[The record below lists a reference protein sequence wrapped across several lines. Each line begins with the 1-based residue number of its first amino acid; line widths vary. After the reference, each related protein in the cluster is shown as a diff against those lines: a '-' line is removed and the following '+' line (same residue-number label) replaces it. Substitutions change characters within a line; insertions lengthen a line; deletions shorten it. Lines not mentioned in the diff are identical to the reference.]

1 MFGKL
6 GDLAGLM
13 KSAKQ
18 IQSRMAELQ
27 RELANRRFDG
37 DAGGGLVRAT
47 VDGRGTLLT
56 VKIDPK
62 ATEDVELLED
72 LVIAAV
78 GSAVSKSQEAMQSEM
93 SAMTGGMNLPGL
105 SDMLGGGGGSEP
117 PK

>member
-27 RELANRRFDG
+27 QELANRRFDG
-37 DAGGGLVRAT
+37 DAGGGLIRAT
-47 VDGRGTLLT
+47 VDGRGTLVA

-62 ATEDVELLED
+62 ATEDIELLED

-78 GSAVSKSQEAMQSEM
+78 SAATAKSQEAMQSEM
-93 SAMTGGMNLPGL
+93 AAMTGGMNLPGL
-105 SDMLGGGGGSEP
+105 SDMLGGGGSQP